1 MMSRSSLIACNGP
14 DSRLA
19 RAIGEELKGKMS
31 LMVYVLAIALAF
43 VRPWVAIV
51 LYVVIASM

>member
-1 MMSRSSLIACNGP
+1 MSRSSLIACNGP